1 LKASKKSSRSGI
13 ILISV
18 CVLALLSSGILYYIN
33 GEENKSV
40 KITTTIT
47 TTSAPKKINKNELE
61 KMAILNELNSLK
73 KSYDA
78 IILENKTI
86 SLEFLQERDKVMK
99 LMDDLESVKSDQKT
113 LVTYRDQVNS
123 LHDKLKKVAVENEQL
138 KEQNTIIKKQRDI
151 AEVVLKESQ
160 KQSEV
165 LKQDLVNTVEKSS
178 KLSVSGTTVIAYK
191 LKTSGELTITDKANK
206 VDGINI
212 SFVITKNEMAKPIDK
227 VYYIQVVN
235 SENTVLGDITDGI
248 HQYKSLTYSLASNV
262 SYQKKTIH
270 VSENLLGNKFTK
282 GTYYVNVYDKEELVD
297 ESYFILK

>member
-1 LKASKKSSRSGI
+1 MKASKKSSRSGI

>member
-1 LKASKKSSRSGI
+1 MKAPRKSPRSKIVLVSVS
-13 ILISV
+13 ILT
-18 CVLALLSSGILYYIN
+18 LLSSGILYYIN
-33 GEENKSV
+33 REENKSV
-40 KITTTIT
+40 RITATA
-47 TTSAPKKINKNELE
+47 SDQKKINKNELE
-61 KMAILNELNSLK
+61 KMAILNELNGLK

-86 SLEFLQERDKVMK
+86 SIEFLQERDKVME
-99 LMDDLESVKSDQKT
+99 LMADLESVKGDQNT
-113 LVTYRDQVNS
+113 LITYRNQVNS

-138 KEQNTIIKKQRDI
+138 KKQNTIIKKQRDI

-160 KQSEV
+160 KQSEI

-191 LKTSGELTITDKANK
+191 LKTSGELTITDRANK

-235 SENTVLGDITDGI
+235 SENTVLGDINEGV

-270 VSENLLGNKFTK
+270 VSENLLGNKFSK